1 MNLPPD
7 EFILVQEEREL
18 AFLQACFVYSGTS
31 KEHGAAISR
40 LLVNS
45 ELRGVRSHGIGWA
58 PGYCRKLKEG
68 DLNPRPD
75 ICVVHETPTSVVIDG
90 DGFLGYV
97 PMLQATEMAIAKG
110 KEVGIGMGMVRH
122 IGHYGAA
129 GHYGRICLEHD
140 CVGFSVQGFRNDGNA
155 GAREERPS
163 VAFTSSP
170 PMCFAIPGDKEP
182 SIVLDMVAHAVS
194 GYHQDSIDDL
204 IERIPATFFK
214 SMGLVAVA
222 TLLGGALTGF
232 TLPQADELIQRWP
245 GATMGGTVLAIDV
258 KSVVPP
264 EVFGAEVDRY
274 IRDIRETTA
283 PMPGYDEALLPGAV
297 EERCMELHRREG
309 IRFGDSEQK
318 AARDLHEFTGVPLP
332 WDE

>member
-7 EFILVQEEREL
+7 EYILVQEQREL
-18 AFLQACFVYSGTS
+18 AFLEACFIYSGTS
-31 KEHGAAISR
+31 EEHAAAISR

-45 ELRGVRSHGIGWA
+45 DLRGVRSHGIGWA
-58 PGYCRKLKEG
+58 SGYCRKLKEG
-68 DLNPRPD
+68 NLNPRPD
-75 ICVVHETPTSVVIDG
+75 IRVVCETPTSVVVDG

-97 PMLQATEMAIAKG
+97 PMLEATEKAIAKA

-129 GHYGRICLEHD
+129 GHYGRICLEHN
-140 CVGFSVQGFRNDGNA
+140 CVGFSVQGFRDDGNA
-155 GAREERPS
+155 GGHAEKPS
-163 VAFTSSP
+163 VAFTGAP

-182 SIVLDMVAHAVS
+182 SIVLDMVAHVMS
-194 GYHQDSIDDL
+194 GHRGDGIDDL
-204 IERIPATFFK
+204 IERIPAAFFK

-232 TLPQADELIQRWP
+232 TLPQADELIERWP
-245 GATMGGTVLAIDV
+245 GATMGGTILAIDV

-274 IRDIRETTA
+274 IRDIRETFA

-309 IRFGDSEQK
+309 IHFGEQEQN
-318 AARDLHEFTGVPLP
+318 AMRQLHEHFGVPLP
-332 WDE
+332 WD